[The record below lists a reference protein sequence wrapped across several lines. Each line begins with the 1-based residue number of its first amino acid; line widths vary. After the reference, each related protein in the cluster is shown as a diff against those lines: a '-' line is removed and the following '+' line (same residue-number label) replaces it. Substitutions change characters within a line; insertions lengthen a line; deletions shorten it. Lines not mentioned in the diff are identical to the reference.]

1 MLRLQ
6 KRVGFMSLLTVF
18 VKGALSSA
26 ANRKCEISA
35 ELSAG
40 LSMPLKTVEFLVSVQ
55 GSDVEASETWIY
67 ELIDSL
73 SERGG

>member
-1 MLRLQ
+1 
-6 KRVGFMSLLTVF
+6 
-18 VKGALSSA
+18 
-26 ANRKCEISA
+26 
-35 ELSAG
+35 
-40 LSMPLKTVEFLVSVQ
+40 MPLKTVEFLVSVQ